1 MVIDIVDL
9 RQPTECSSERSALL
23 AGLRSGGG
31 DTFMPGVKMQ
41 KSLVLIIPMICALAF
56 IGCDD
61 DGSGGEPAPQGGTS
75 TMGGISMGGAA
86 MGGATMGGSG
96 MGGSQPWTVL

>member
-41 KSLVLIIPMICALAF
+41 KSLVLIIPMICASVKRLF
-56 IGCDD
+56 RIRLLRQKV
-61 DGSGGEPAPQGGTS
+61 EQT
-75 TMGGISMGGAA
+75 
-86 MGGATMGGSG
+86 
-96 MGGSQPWTVL
+96 LN